1 MELSIEALRLEDER
15 VRVQGL
21 IQCASLPVVSATIQT
36 MVFHS
41 LGGSADWFK
50 RMVIPHIRYWA
61 AHVHGIAVTA
71 PCLHC
76 LDHHKVEMNHGAQR
90 PAIDYLIEQGLAIL
104 ESWWACTAQS
114 QSARIAALSP
124 ASKLMKLHQ
133 AIIDGIWCLMQNVEI
148 EAKEGSVWRLGETP
162 LQIWFEQRGIEHAE
176 LRLIDAVNEDIWSE
190 AILELLSKEIWGPT
204 PSGRWLACSHT
215 PLLLWPLAGRDLQ
228 HTLCNLG
235 HPEYSIEYL
244 RRSLKQW
251 GYTNP
256 DCLSGDLFPWVRP
269 DQKTFF
275 GLRAAPRLI
284 ALVEGRRL
292 ALRDVQSFSEK
303 SAA

>member
-1 MELSIEALRLEDER
+1 MELFIDAFGVAED
-15 VRVQGL
+15 Q
-21 IQCASLPVVSATIQT
+21 VSAATKTRI
-36 MVFHS
+36 FHS

-61 AHVHGIAVTA
+61 AHVNGIAVTPSSLSA
-71 PCLHC
+71 SDPHK
-76 LDHHKVEMNHGAQR
+76 DAMHHIAKR
-90 PAIDYLIEQGLAIL
+90 PAIDYLMEQGLAIL
-104 ESWWACTAQS
+104 ESWRACSAQS
-114 QSARIAALSP
+114 QSIRLSARSP

-133 AIIDGIWCLMQNVEI
+133 AIIDGIWCLMQSVEI
-148 EAKEGSVWRLGETP
+148 EAKDGSVWRLGETP
-162 LQIWFEQRGIEHAE
+162 LQIWFEQKGLENTR
-176 LRLIDAVNEDIWSE
+176 LRLIDVVNADIWRE
-190 AILELLSKEIWGPT
+190 AIRVLLTKEIWGPT
-204 PSGRWLACSHT
+204 PSGRWLACSQA
-215 PLLLWPLAGRDLQ
+215 PLILWPLAGRDLQ
-228 HTLCNLG
+228 HTLCSMG

-284 ALVEGRRL
+284 ALVEGSQRSL
-292 ALRDVQSFSEK
+292 SEMQSYTATR
-303 SAA
+303 AA